1 MPIGIKKKK
10 KSNYYSKVLSTIKF
24 KFIKMHFLSS
34 NQGWAVSCVWAF
46 TEDKYSERY
55 TVFGGVDDK
64 GKSALLLAAMFTGY
78 HLRSLLMLH
87 MGNQV
92 V

>member
-1 MPIGIKKKK
+1 
-10 KSNYYSKVLSTIKF
+10 
-24 KFIKMHFLSS
+24 MHFLSS
-34 NQGWAVSCVWAF
+34 NQGWAFPCVWAF

-55 TVFGGVDDK
+55 TIFRGVDDK
-64 GKSALLLAAMFTGY
+64 GNNSALHLAAMFTGY

-87 MGNQV
+87 TGNQV